1 MSDNTNRIFILRAID
16 YSDSSIIYDAIVEKK
31 GRASFMQRIS
41 KGKYKNLSLQ
51 FFNLYSI
58 TYSGKNDMKY
68 IREYDLAYN
77 YSLESNQ
84 KIYGMY
90 INELVYYMTKKD
102 LEYENLFEIYKNFFN
117 SMSNKDDLIPTINKF
132 EINLLEECGHF
143 ININFDEMQNKISK
157 NSRYYFDFERG
168 LVKSSAKNS
177 FKGELFFALNG
188 QIDYDDQLRR
198 DSRIF
203 MKFIIDHFI
212 GSNKIRTR
220 EILKY
225 LLK

>member
-1 MSDNTNRIFILRAID
+1 MADLNW
-16 YSDSSIIYDAIVEKK
+16 
-31 GRASFMQRIS
+31 
-41 KGKYKNLSLQ
+41 KYKIIPKL
-51 FFNLYSI
+51 FNKAEL
-58 TYSGKNDMKY
+58 KLAH
-68 IREYDLAYN
+68 EYCKEKHLTN
-77 YSLESNQ
+77 TS
-84 KIYGMY
+84 
-90 INELVYYMTKKD
+90 
-102 LEYENLFEIYKNFFN
+102 
-117 SMSNKDDLIPTINKF
+117 
-132 EINLLEECGHF
+132 C
-143 ININFDEMQNKISK
+143 FDEMQNKISK

>member
-102 LEYENLFEIYKNFFN
+102 LEYENLFEIYKNFFK

-132 EINLLEECGHF
+132 EINLLEECGHL

-188 QIDYDDQLRR
+188 QIDYDDQLRS

>member
-68 IREYDLAYN
+68 IREYDLEYN

>member
-188 QIDYDDQLRR
+188 QIDYDDQLRS

>member
-68 IREYDLAYN
+68 IREYDLEYN

-102 LEYENLFEIYKNFFN
+102 LEYENLFEIYKNFFK

>member
-102 LEYENLFEIYKNFFN
+102 LEYENLFEIYKNFFK

-132 EINLLEECGHF
+132 EINLLEECGHL

-203 MKFIIDHFI
+203 MKLIIDHFI

>member
-102 LEYENLFEIYKNFFN
+102 LEYENLFEIYKNFFK

-132 EINLLEECGHF
+132 EINLLEECGHL

>member
-1 MSDNTNRIFILRAID
+1 MI
-16 YSDSSIIYDAIVEKK
+16 
-31 GRASFMQRIS
+31 
-41 KGKYKNLSLQ
+41 
-51 FFNLYSI
+51 
-58 TYSGKNDMKY
+58 
-68 IREYDLAYN
+68 AYQN
-77 YSLESNQ
+77 
-84 KIYGMY
+84 
-90 INELVYYMTKKD
+90 V
-102 LEYENLFEIYKNFFN
+102 
-117 SMSNKDDLIPTINKF
+117 LIPYPIF
-132 EINLLEECGHF
+132 FL
-143 ININFDEMQNKISK
+143 DES
-157 NSRYYFDFERG
+157 
-168 LVKSSAKNS
+168 LKSNAKNS

>member
-102 LEYENLFEIYKNFFN
+102 LEYENLFEIYKNFFK
-117 SMSNKDDLIPTINKF
+117 SMSDKDDLIPTINKF

>member
-132 EINLLEECGHF
+132 EINLLEECGHL

-225 LLK
+225 LFK